1 MLFPIIVVVIVILI
15 SLLYKKKTQGVPDN
29 EVTVDIE
36 RVFPISKTASFRIA
50 GISHHCDRRDIGV
63 ISGELIDD
71 PDNSYDKDAV
81 MIADANKNQLL
92 GYIAKDAKEE
102 YREIAAGKTRM
113 PFVGF
118 IEQAKD
124 DDGRA
129 YLFGIVRTYSGD
141 EDTVMADAQNDWDF
155 LQKAFTV
162 KRYDTR
168 MNLLEQF
175 KWEKH

>member
-1 MLFPIIVVVIVILI
+1 MIYHIIIMAVVVMICFF
-15 SLLYKKKTQGVPDN
+15 YKKKRQDAPNNKATA
-29 EVTVDIE
+29 EIE
-36 RVFPISKTASFRIA
+36 RVLPTSKSASFRIA
-50 GISHHCDRRDIGV
+50 GISHHCSYEDIGV

-71 PDNSYDKDAV
+71 PDNAYDKDAV
-81 MIADANKNQLL
+81 KIVEANKTQLL